1 MIDGKNI
8 KPGAIT
14 NTNVNSSAG
23 VELKKLEKGS
33 SGQIVVTDSDGTQ
46 KYVTLSGDVTID
58 NDGVATVSSTISS
71 SGTGSVGPQ
80 GPAGARATGAQGSSA
95 AAVSLRGAGA
105 PVLAQGVRLRQP
117 VPGPAAREDRAQHR
131 AGRGAQDPQ
140 AARAGV

>member
-80 GPAGARATGAQGSSA
+80 GPAGPQGPTGPQGTQ
-95 AAVSLRGAGA
+95 GDAGA
-105 PVLAQGVRLRQP
+105 PGSDASVTSTNVDTVSYTHQTLPTPPYV
-117 VPGPAAREDRAQHR
+117 
-131 AGRGAQDPQ
+131 
-140 AARAGV
+140 